1 MSELYKTVRTFYYLG
16 MQPVNRTAVGALVVA
31 EVVSTL
37 GSRMTYL
44 ALPWFVLVTTGSPG
58 RMSIVLAV
66 QIAPMALLGIPSGS
80 VVQRLGGRT
89 TMLLSDVARVPLMA
103 AIPLL
108 YSLGVL
114 SFPLL
119 LAFVFVLGVF
129 MPPYFASQ
137 RVVLPELVGEDEQL
151 MAQGNSA
158 IEGGTGL
165 AGLLGPAIA
174 GLLIPL
180 LGAPNVLYVDA
191 ATFLVSF
198 LIVLALVPRRRPLRV
213 PAQKGLLAG
222 LQFLFRDN
230 LLGPIA
236 ATVVGFGLIGAALSA
251 ALPVFAFDA
260 FGGSSRIAGLFYAAL
275 AAGALAGSIAAMF
288 VLRRVAPLRLAGLAI
303 LAFAA
308 PLWLLPFHPPAV
320 AVIVALFVAMFFAPL
335 VNGPVF
341 GVLTART
348 PEQLRPKVMTA
359 LISVNTLAAPLG
371 FLAAGQAIERWGV
384 TVVFAAVPACIS
396 ALALALAWIALRH
409 RTEDQALA
417 APLQAAA

>member
-1 MSELYKTVRTFYYLG
+1 V
-16 MQPVNRTAVGALVVA
+16 QPVNRTAVGALVVA
-31 EVVSTL
+31 ELVSVL

-66 QIAPMALLGIPSGS
+66 QIAPMAVLGIPSGS
-80 VVQRLGGRT
+80 LVQRLGGRT

-108 YSLGVL
+108 YSFGLL

-119 LAFVFVLGVF
+119 LGFVFVLGAF

-137 RVVLPELVGEDEQL
+137 RVVLPELVGEDEGL
-151 MAQGNSA
+151 MAQANSA
-158 IEGGTGL
+158 IEGGSGL
-165 AGLLGPAIA
+165 AGLCGPALA
-174 GLLIPL
+174 GLLIPF

-191 ATFLVSF
+191 ATFLASF
-198 LIVLALVPRRRPLRV
+198 VIVLALVPRRRPLRV

-222 LQFLFRDN
+222 LQFLFRDS

-236 ATVVGFGLIGAALSA
+236 ATVVGFGLIGSALSA

-260 FGGSSRIAGLFYAAL
+260 FGGSSRIAGLFYASL

-288 VLRRVAPLRLAGLAI
+288 VVRRVAPLRLAGLAI

-308 PLWLLPFHPPAV
+308 PLWLLPFHPPA
-320 AVIVALFVAMFFAPL
+320 ATVIVSLFVAMFFTPL
-335 VNGPVF
+335 VNGPIF

-359 LISVNTLAAPLG
+359 VISLNTLAAPLG

-384 TVVFAAVPACIS
+384 TPVFAAVPAGVSI
-396 ALALALAWIALRH
+396 LALVFASIALRH
-409 RTEDQALA
+409 RGEDVVPGAQPVA
-417 APLQAAA
+417 A